1 VQRSQRI
8 SLGRRVAIALSA
20 AALVGGAGA
29 RAAAQTVTVQ
39 VDVDVAEIAREIL
52 SVIDVNVVRD
62 VGRDISR
69 DISSAIR
76 MAVADVPWR
85 EWLRDFPWD
94 EVDVRW
100 RAAVGGAAGQSR
112 DFPVEQVDR
121 KTHTLALGPAGSLEL
136 RNISGPVSVVAGSG
150 KDVTIEV
157 VRTSHGRTEA
167 DAKLGLEQVTA
178 EVDHRG
184 ERATINARYPDRRGR
199 PNFSVTVGYTVTAPA
214 GTHITVGGYS
224 TDTTVKGIKGDISIE
239 LISGDITI
247 SGATRVSAAKT
258 YSGKIWIGDIDG
270 DGNVSAGTIS
280 GSVTIE
286 RVKGRQVSIDSM
298 SGGIIARDVNV
309 ENAVLKTMNGG
320 IEYGGA
326 ISKTGRYEMQ
336 THNGPI
342 RLLVSGS
349 GFDLRA
355 QTFAGEIKPAADV
368 ELKNVSLTRTSL
380 RGTAGGGGATIV
392 ATTFSGSISISRK

>member
-1 VQRSQRI
+1 MQRPQRI
-8 SLGRRVAIALSA
+8 SLGRRAAITLST
-20 AALVGGAGA
+20 AALVVGAGA
-29 RAAAQTVTVQ
+29 GAAAQTITVQ
-39 VDVDVAEIAREIL
+39 VDASVAREIAREIRTA
-52 SVIDVNVVRD
+52 VDHAVVRE
-62 VGRDISR
+62 VGREIG
-69 DISSAIR
+69 SAIR
-76 MAVADVPWR
+76 TAMADVPWR
-85 EWLRDFPWD
+85 EWVRDFPWGD
-94 EVDVRW
+94 LDVRW
-100 RAAVGGAAGQSR
+100 GVAGGGAVWQSR

-121 KTHTLALGPAGSLEL
+121 KTHTLALGPSGSLEL

-286 RVKGRQVSIDSM
+286 RVKGRQVSVDSM

-349 GFDLRA
+349 GFELRA

-368 ELKNVSLTRTSL
+368 ELKNVSMTRTSL
-380 RGTAGGGGATIV
+380 RGTAGSGGATIV

>member
-1 VQRSQRI
+1 VQKPQRI
-8 SLGRRVAIALSA
+8 SLGRRVAIALLT

-29 RAAAQTVTVQ
+29 GAAAQTMTVQ
-39 VDVDVAEIAREIL
+39 VDARVAREIAREIRAA
-52 SVIDVNVVRD
+52 VDVAVVHE
-62 VGRDISR
+62 VGRE
-69 DISSAIR
+69 ISSAIR
-76 MAVADVPWR
+76 TALADVPWR
-85 EWLRDFPWD
+85 EWVRDFPWGD
-94 EVDVRW
+94 LDVRW
-100 RAAVGGAAGQSR
+100 GAAGSGAVWQSR
-112 DFPVEQVDR
+112 DLTVEQVDR
-121 KTHTLALGPAGSLEL
+121 KTHTLALGPSGSLEL

-214 GTHITVGGYS
+214 GTHITVGGYN
-224 TDTTVKGIKGDISIE
+224 TDTTIKGIKGDISIE
-239 LISGDITI
+239 LISGDISI

-280 GSVTIE
+280 GLVTIE

-342 RLLVSGS
+342 RLVLSGS

-368 ELKNVSLTRTSL
+368 ELKNVSMTRTSL
-380 RGTAGGGGATIV
+380 RGTAGSGGATII

>member
-1 VQRSQRI
+1 VQRPQRI
-8 SLGRRVAIALSA
+8 SLGRRAAITLST
-20 AALVGGAGA
+20 AALVVGAGA
-29 RAAAQTVTVQ
+29 GAAAQTITVQ
-39 VDVDVAEIAREIL
+39 VDASVAREIAREIRTA
-52 SVIDVNVVRD
+52 VDHAVVRE
-62 VGRDISR
+62 VGREIG
-69 DISSAIR
+69 SAIR
-76 MAVADVPWR
+76 TAMADVPWR
-85 EWLRDFPWD
+85 EWVRDFPWGD
-94 EVDVRW
+94 LDVRW
-100 RAAVGGAAGQSR
+100 GVAGGGAVWQSR

-121 KTHTLALGPAGSLEL
+121 KTHTLALGPSGSLEL

-286 RVKGRQVSIDSM
+286 RVKGRQVSVDSM

-349 GFDLRA
+349 GFELRA

-368 ELKNVSLTRTSL
+368 ELKNVSMTRTSL
-380 RGTAGGGGATIV
+380 RGTAGSGGATIV

>member
-1 VQRSQRI
+1 VQRPQRI
-8 SLGRRVAIALSA
+8 SLGRVAIALSI
-20 AALVGGAGA
+20 AALVGGAGTG
-29 RAAAQTVTVQ
+29 AAAQTITVQ
-39 VDVDVAEIAREIL
+39 IDAGVAREIAREIR
-52 SVIDVNVVRD
+52 SAVDVTVVRE
-62 VGRDISR
+62 VGREIST
-69 DISSAIR
+69 AIR
-76 MAVADVPWR
+76 TAIADVPWR
-85 EWLRDFPWD
+85 EWLRDLPWD
-94 EVDVRW
+94 ELDVLW
-100 RAAVGGAAGQSR
+100 GAAGGGAVWQSR

-121 KTHTLALGPAGSLEL
+121 KTQTLALGPSGSLEL
-136 RNISGPVSVVAGSG
+136 RNIAGPVSVVAGSG
-150 KDVTIEV
+150 KDVTIEI
-157 VRTSHGRTEA
+157 VRTSRGRTEA

-199 PNFSVTVGYTVTAPA
+199 QNFSVTVGYTVTAPA

-239 LISGDITI
+239 VISGDITI
-247 SGATRVSAAKT
+247 SGASRVSAAKT

-280 GSVTIE
+280 GTVTVE

-326 ISKTGRYEMQ
+326 ISKTGRYELQ

-342 RLLVSGS
+342 RLVVSGS

-368 ELKNVSLTRTSL
+368 ELKSVSMTRTSL